1 MIQFFGV
8 MSFIGCIVFVILLIV
23 MKKNRKYNL
32 VGLIC
37 CFVVFVALMAYDV
50 GNGGTQGEITSGT
63 QVAENQQQDAAT
75 PAPTPTPTPT
85 DEPKEESFE
94 IVDSSILAWENSIGS
109 TWCKL
114 VTEVKN
120 TGTAPLYLSAADFDI
135 EDSAGSLLS
144 VANLVSVYPP
154 VINPGES
161 AVYFETT
168 TLDGIAPEAVQNI
181 VPHVK
186 AEKAKV
192 EQILFP
198 TSDVKIT
205 DEIYGGIKAIGRVEN
220 NTAETQD
227 SVYVAVI
234 CRDANAKAIAVLMT
248 ILNDLAPGDK
258 VGFEAT
264 AFSLPD
270 DLTAASVSSFETY
283 AYPLQFQF

>member
-1 MIQFFGV
+1 MIPFFGV

-23 MKKNRKYNL
+23 MKNSRKYNL

-50 GNGGTQGEITSGT
+50 GNGGTQGETTSGT
-63 QVAENQQQDAAT
+63 PVAENQQMDAAT
-75 PAPTPTPTPT
+75 PAPTPTPTPA

-109 TWCKL
+109 TWCKI

-168 TLDGIAPEAVQNI
+168 MLDGIAPEAVQNI
-181 VPHVK
+181 IPHVK

-248 ILNDLAPGDK
+248 ILNGLAPGDK

>member
-1 MIQFFGV
+1 MIPFFGV

-23 MKKNRKYNL
+23 MKNSRKYNL

-50 GNGGTQGEITSGT
+50 GNGGTQGEITSGIP
-63 QVAENQQQDAAT
+63 VAENQQMDAAT
-75 PAPTPTPTPT
+75 PAPTPTPTPA

-109 TWCKL
+109 TWCKI

-168 TLDGIAPEAVQNI
+168 MLDGIAPEAVQNI
-181 VPHVK
+181 IPHVK

-227 SVYVAVI
+227 SVYVAVV
-234 CRDANAKAIAVLMT
+234 CRDANAKAVAVLMT
-248 ILNDLAPGDK
+248 ILTGLAPGDK

-264 AFSLPD
+264 ALSLPD
-270 DLTAASVSSFETY
+270 GLTAASVSSFETY

>member
-1 MIQFFGV
+1 MIPFFGV

-23 MKKNRKYNL
+23 MKKSRKYNL
-32 VGLIC
+32 IGLIC

-50 GNGGTQGEITSGT
+50 GNGGTQGETTSGIP
-63 QVAENQQQDAAT
+63 VAENQQMDAAT
-75 PAPTPTPTPT
+75 PEPTPAPT
-85 DEPKEESFE
+85 EEAKEESFE
-94 IVDSSILAWENSIGS
+94 VVDSSILSWQNSIGS
-109 TWCKL
+109 TWCKI

-168 TLDGIAPEAVQNI
+168 TLDGIAPEAVQNV

-198 TSDVKIT
+198 TSDVRIT
-205 DEIYGGIKAIGRVEN
+205 DETYGGIKAIGRVEN

-248 ILNDLAPGDK
+248 ILNGLAPGDK